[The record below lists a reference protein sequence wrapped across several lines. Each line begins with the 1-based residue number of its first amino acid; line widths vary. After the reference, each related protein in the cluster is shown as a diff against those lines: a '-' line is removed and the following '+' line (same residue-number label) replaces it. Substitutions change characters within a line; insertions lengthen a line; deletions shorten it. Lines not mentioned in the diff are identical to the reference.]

1 MKTKRT
7 IKATP
12 NFSKR
17 TFTIKTYIDGRLS
30 AKYRTYPMTT
40 EEFDSELN
48 NTPKDWSQFLKTDD
62 YYLVKMYF

>member
-7 IKATP
+7 IKAVP

-17 TFTIKTYIDGRLS
+17 TFTLRISYNGRLTN
-30 AKYRTYPMTT
+30 KYRTYPMTP

-48 NTPKDWSQFLKTDD
+48 NTERDWSQFLKTDN